1 MQLDNQSAGLA
12 NPELFSAFLENMPAA
27 VAMLDRNLCYL
38 LTSRRWLSDYALEHH
53 NVIGRSHYEV
63 FPMFQNEATKSVS
76 DGDRASTTETTAH
89 QTDGGNPSNPIISR
103 QIDEISATSVSSS
116 FIPHST
122 PVLDM
127 ALPHHPFAMSSSPQS
142 LNQWQEIYASC
153 LAGETRHGNSTDFI
167 SSDGS
172 RQRIKWEIQPWHT
185 DTGEIGGIMMF
196 TQFLDDYPLVGDSRP
211 EHEQNCCHLQEATTT
226 RLWGTVSS
234 TPTIEQLQQEIIQR
248 QQAQSSLEESEE
260 RYRSL
265 IGAMAEGILLKD
277 ATGVVRTCNA
287 AAEQMLGLSLSQL
300 MGLAPI
306 HPNWQAIT
314 EDGQPFPYEEQP
326 INLTLRTGQSLTDI
340 VMGIHKPDGSLT
352 WLRVNSKPLFHPTE
366 TTPYA
371 AVASFTDITN
381 RKRMEEE
388 LRESEE
394 RFRATFE
401 QAAVGINHATL
412 DGRFIRVNQKFCDIT
427 GYSREELLERTFH
440 DITHPEDLPI
450 DLERVRSLLAGERD
464 TYSREKRF
472 IRKDG
477 QSIWVQI
484 TASLIRNSQ
493 SSPKYFLRV
502 VQDISTRKATEAR
515 LREQVQRETLLNR
528 LSTQIRNSLELPT
541 ILETTAQAIR
551 ETLQTDRCQFSWYH
565 PEDPQPYWD
574 FVEESRNSDLPS
586 LIGRYPAQLLR
597 PIAEQFFRL
606 EPLRIED
613 AETISEPTFKQFI
626 HSLGF
631 TSALMLPMRT
641 PSGTTGIIMCSHVHK
656 IRVWTDSEVALV
668 KAVTGQLFI
677 AIKQADL
684 YAESRQATQQAQ
696 ELAAQREQALYELQ
710 YAQAQLIQSEKMS
723 SLGQLVA
730 GVAHEINNPV
740 NFIYGNLVYAQ
751 QYFQDLLS
759 LVQLYRDSY
768 PSPPQVI
775 RQRIDAIDLDF
786 MVTDLTQ
793 LQDSMKSGAER
804 IREIVRSL
812 RTFSRVDEAASKAVD
827 IHDGI
832 ESSLMILQSRLKA
845 QAGHCAITVIKEYG
859 ALPLV
864 ECYPGQLNQVFLNL
878 LTNAIDA
885 LEDQQKSPLSEVTEH
900 EPEAGTYSPPTITI
914 TTGLVS
920 QDNSDSTNVES
931 SPQVFIRIADNGPG
945 IAQKTL
951 QRLFDPFFTTK
962 PVGKGTGL
970 GLAISYQII
979 VERHGGQLRCNSTPG
994 QGAEF
999 VIEIPLQQ
1007 VKKD

>member
-12 NPELFSAFLENMPAA
+12 NPEIFSAFLENMPVA
-27 VAMLDRNLCYL
+27 VAMLDRNLRYL
-38 LTSRRWLSDYALEHH
+38 LTSRRWLSDYALEYQT
-53 NVIGRSHYEV
+53 VIGRSHYEV
-63 FPMFQNEATKSVS
+63 FPMFHNEASKSVS
-76 DGDRASTTETTAH
+76 NGEIDNETGATDTHADGS
-89 QTDGGNPSNPIISR
+89 
-103 QIDEISATSVSSS
+103 ISAETGTRKHLDQENSATHLSSP
-116 FIPHST
+116 FTPGST
-122 PVLDM
+122 PSPDM
-127 ALPHHPFAMSSSPQS
+127 ASPHHLFAMSSSSRS

-153 LAGETRHGNSTDFI
+153 LAGETRQGNSDYFVK
-167 SSDGS
+167 SDGS
-172 RQRIKWEIQPWHT
+172 RQRIKWEIQPWRT
-185 DTGEIGGIMMF
+185 RTGEIGGIVMF
-196 TQFLDDYPLVGDSRP
+196 TQFLERWPLVEDSHS
-211 EHEQNCCHLQEATTT
+211 EHEQSYRRIQETTT
-226 RLWGTVSS
+226 RIWGTASL
-234 TPTIEQLQQEIIQR
+234 TQTIKQLQQEIVQR
-248 QQAQSSLEESEE
+248 QQTQSLLEESEE

-265 IGAMAEGILLKD
+265 IGAMAEGILLKE

-287 AAEQMLGLSLSQL
+287 AAETMLGLSLSQL

-306 HPNWQAIT
+306 HPSWQAIA

-326 INLTLRTGQSLTDI
+326 INVTLRTGQSLTDV
-340 VMGIHKPDGSLT
+340 VMGIRKPNGSLT
-352 WLRVNSKPLFHPTE
+352 WLRVNSTPLFHPNE
-366 TTPYA
+366 MTPYA
-371 AVASFTDITN
+371 AVASFTDITK
-381 RKRMEEE
+381 RKRIEEE

-401 QAAVGINHATL
+401 QAAVGINHASL
-412 DGRFIRVNQKFCDIT
+412 DGRFMRVNQKFCDII
-427 GYSREELLERTFH
+427 GYSREELLQRTFQ
-440 DITHPEDLPI
+440 DITHPEDLAV
-450 DLERVRSLLAGERD
+450 DVEKVRSLLAGEKD

-493 SSPKYFLRV
+493 ATPKYFLRV
-502 VQDISTRKATEAR
+502 VQDISYRKATEDR
-515 LREQVQRETLLNR
+515 LRDQVRRETLLNR

-565 PEDPQPYWD
+565 PEDSHPYWD
-574 FVEESRNSDLPS
+574 FVEESRNPDLPS
-586 LIGRYPAQLLR
+586 LIGRYPAQLIG

-613 AETISEPTFKQFI
+613 AQTISEPTFKQFI
-626 HSLGF
+626 RSLGF

-641 PSGTTGIIMCSHVHK
+641 PSGTTGIIMCTHVNK
-656 IRVWTDSEVALV
+656 VRVWTDSEVELL

-684 YAESRQATQQAQ
+684 YAESRRATQQAQ

-710 YAQAQLIQSEKMS
+710 HAQAQLIQSEKMS

-768 PSPPQVI
+768 PNPPQLI
-775 RQRIDAIDLDF
+775 RERINAIDLDF

-878 LTNAIDA
+878 LTNALDA
-885 LEDQQKSPLSEVTEH
+885 LEEQQKSQLSDVTEH
-900 EPEAGTYSPPTITI
+900 QPEAGSYCPPTITI
-914 TTGLVS
+914 TTGIVS
-920 QDNSDSTNVES
+920 QDNSDSTNLES
-931 SPQVFIRIADNGPG
+931 LPQVFIRITDNGPG
-945 IAQKTL
+945 MEQKTL

-999 VIEIPLQQ
+999 VIEIPLKQ